1 LDPNAA
7 ILFLKFIPVDTLISL
22 TASIPRDMCLSL
34 LDLDWVSVMIG
45 RTSSITGQR
54 CTSLLETR
62 PKISVFR
69 MLATNFVSDPDNFSE
84 NGPNVHLA
92 GHGKDKVASSKS
104 K

>member
-1 LDPNAA
+1 LRSKWAVGQVQGGVHSRLTLARTGSYLDIIAIAA
-7 ILFLKFIPVDTLISL
+7 KLF
-22 TASIPRDMCLSL
+22 
-34 LDLDWVSVMIG
+34 
-45 RTSSITGQR
+45 SS
-54 CTSLLETR
+54 